1 MSLSS
6 TLLTKGRVEIWR
18 HKRQEALESLSAGKG
33 GLLPTEGLCLR
44 HVHKKGG
51 VSLLRYT
58 WGKELS
64 SDTRSVGMSYS
75 CDTESNLHNCP
86 VTATFLGLA
95 YPYLMP
101 LTTRRVTSSCLVT
114 MRYVTGSRT

>member
-18 HKRQEALESLSAGKG
+18 HKRQEVVESLSAGKG

-51 VSLLRYT
+51 CLSVAIYM
-58 WGKELS
+58 GKGTELGYQE
-64 SDTRSVGMSYS
+64 R
-75 CDTESNLHNCP
+75 
-86 VTATFLGLA
+86 
-95 YPYLMP
+95 
-101 LTTRRVTSSCLVT
+101 
-114 MRYVTGSRT
+114 RYVVFL